1 MPRIE
6 YQTRQVHAMYPE
18 SNKQFTNL
26 LMERHPVT
34 CLPSRR
40 LVKWVS
46 TILYFLFFLFNLLH
60 LMQANIDG
68 VTELDKLQ
76 SGPVALREIRRYQ
89 KHQVGYSQNPLP
101 TTCP

>member
-26 LMERHPVT
+26 LMERHLVT
-34 CLPSRR
+34 CLTSRR
-40 LVKWVS
+40 LVNWVS
-46 TILYFLFFLFNLLH
+46 DILYIPFFSFNLLH
-60 LMQANIDG
+60 LIQANIDG
-68 VTELDKLQ
+68 VTELDRLQ
-76 SGPVALREIRRYQ
+76 SGPVALCEIRRYQ
-89 KHQVGYSQNPLP
+89 KRQVGYLQTPLP